1 MLSAPPRSPGNK
13 GPPPP
18 RAGRDLRGQR
28 GAERPDAGGGRRRPR
43 AARFLRVSS
52 PSALPGA
59 RARSAARG
67 EGAPRGLGDSKMLLA
82 PPAAQRAEKAAAC
95 ALHPPRRWW
104 RRGGAPPLPWLRALR
119 PAHLRYSCRVGLGGG
134 GEWQRGVGRHAESA
148 HLLQFALGSCPLEYH
163 IPGVQLSPEA
173 AAFSRDPRGC
183 LWGPL
188 IYAVAGKRWREPK
201 PVVAAVTCGAYLQA
215 QVCSTDQGDCIWGR
229 KVTP

>member
-1 MLSAPPRSPGNK
+1 MWVGGEGGLGNGRRSGVGRAGAGPRPRRARPLSPSQGRRRRRAQEEARGVLSAPPRSPGNK

-67 EGAPRGLGDSKMLLA
+67 EGAPGGAPRGLGDSKMLLA

-119 PAHLRYSCRVGLGGG
+119 PAHL
-134 GEWQRGVGRHAESA
+134 
-148 HLLQFALGSCPLEYH
+148 
-163 IPGVQLSPEA
+163 
-173 AAFSRDPRGC
+173 
-183 LWGPL
+183 
-188 IYAVAGKRWREPK
+188 
-201 PVVAAVTCGAYLQA
+201 
-215 QVCSTDQGDCIWGR
+215 
-229 KVTP
+229 